1 MPTWPLGGLYSG
13 EVLVWDIS
21 RPEDP
26 LLWRTG
32 LTDDTHTDPVYQ
44 VRAAARRAGW
54 EVTSSRARPCRPGVC
69 SAAWSRGRGGCP
81 LATTQEEG
89 HQGVSAW
96 PAASGILGVSGSR
109 VILAL
114 RGSPLGLALLA
125 ASMEPLPSWFS
136 AGTWGY
142 LGTLWVYPL
151 MGQVAPKPLQEVSL
165 FLSLLEEKGKVVWR
179 LTAGLAGR
187 WGRCPFVTWLLSRLP
202 RWSGSRSPGTATASR
217 C

>member
-1 MPTWPLGGLYSG
+1 MGHEPPRGPTALAHGPDGRHAHGPRVPGQGIGPPGGVGGNHLQSQALPSG
-13 EVLVWDIS
+13 H
-21 RPEDP
+21 
-26 LLWRTG
+26 LL
-32 LTDDTHTDPVYQ
+32 
-44 VRAAARRAGW
+44 
-54 EVTSSRARPCRPGVC
+54 C
-69 SAAWSRGRGGCP
+69 SMEQGKGSP

-89 HQGVSAW
+89 HQGVRAW
-96 PAASGILGVSGSR
+96 PAASGILQVSGSR
-109 VILAL
+109 VTFAL

-125 ASMEPLPSWFS
+125 TSMEPLPSWFS

-151 MGQVAPKPLQEVSL
+151 VGQVAPKPLQEVSL